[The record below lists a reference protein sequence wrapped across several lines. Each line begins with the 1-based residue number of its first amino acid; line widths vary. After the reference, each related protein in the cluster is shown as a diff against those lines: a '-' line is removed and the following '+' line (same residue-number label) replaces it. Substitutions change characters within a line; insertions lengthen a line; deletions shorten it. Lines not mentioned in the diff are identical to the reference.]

1 MRHQGGHF
9 ARTDPI
15 AEASIK
21 SMRDEA
27 YMLLY
32 HNVPRCRNKV
42 IGHIYYYVTAIPEIH
57 DQHMMSIELQGWR
70 IVIDGRSGR

>member
-27 YMLLY
+27 YMLL
-32 HNVPRCRNKV
+32 
-42 IGHIYYYVTAIPEIH
+42 
-57 DQHMMSIELQGWR
+57 
-70 IVIDGRSGR
+70 